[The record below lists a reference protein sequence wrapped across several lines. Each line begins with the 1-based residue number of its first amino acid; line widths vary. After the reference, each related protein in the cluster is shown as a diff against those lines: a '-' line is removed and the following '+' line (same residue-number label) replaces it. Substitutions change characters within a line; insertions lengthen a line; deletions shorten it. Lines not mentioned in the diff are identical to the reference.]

1 MNNKEHKNPVPTVD
15 VIVQRSNRILL
26 VKRKKDPFKDKLALP
41 GGFVNENE
49 TVEDAA
55 LREIKE
61 ETSLSIELKEILGVY
76 SDPKRDPRGQIM
88 SVVFIGEDT
97 NNDKPQAI
105 AGDDAKEI
113 QWIDINSIDD
123 SNIGFDHS
131 KVLSDYK
138 EWKQNKETYWSTKI
152 K

>member
-15 VIVQRSNRILL
+15 VIVQRSNQILL

-76 SDPKRDPRGQIM
+76 SDPKRDPRGHIM
-88 SVVFIGEDT
+88 SVVFVGQDT
-97 NNDKPQAI
+97 NNNEPQAI

-123 SNIGFDHS
+123 SNLGFDHS

-138 EWKQNKETYWSTKI
+138 KWKQNKETYWSTKN